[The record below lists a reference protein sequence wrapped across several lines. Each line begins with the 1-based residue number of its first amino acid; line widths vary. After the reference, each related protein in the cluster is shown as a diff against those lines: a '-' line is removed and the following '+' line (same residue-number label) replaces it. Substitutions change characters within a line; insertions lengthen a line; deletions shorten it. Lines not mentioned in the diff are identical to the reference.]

1 MSTTTERIPF
11 DGRMSFS
18 GGTDRAH
25 MDSVHNFHN
34 AVANTMFAEHLGKE
48 CAVAIRRWYLENNC
62 LHPED
67 SAPMSEGWAGHPCW
81 DDFAEQT
88 DGQGGEI
95 DRLARAEW
103 AQRRICRA
111 LREAVDRSDVPL
123 IDFIQAAIP
132 DTWDD
137 KDGIDYLLDLALW
150 KPAKEVQGDD

>member
-1 MSTTTERIPF
+1 MSSTNKPIDLDASMGF
-11 DGRMSFS
+11 
-18 GGTDRAH
+18 GGHPSRDETQPVQD
-25 MDSVHNFHN
+25 FHN
-34 AVANTMFAEHLGKE
+34 AVANHLFQEQLGKD

-67 SAPMSEGWAGHPCW
+67 SATMGMLHNGDPAWS
-81 DDFAEQT
+81 DFNDQIG
-88 DGQGGEI
+88 GQGDDI

-132 DTWDD
+132 DDWDD
-137 KDGIDYLLDLALW
+137 KHSIDYLLDLALW
-150 KPAKEVQGDD
+150 KPAAEVQP